1 MLVPV
6 SEHDVCYC
14 NATACGLE
22 DVMLQMSCVE
32 SSWFIIPWIIYISW
46 DHWV

>member
-14 NATACGLE
+14 NATACGL
-22 DVMLQMSCVE
+22 
-32 SSWFIIPWIIYISW
+32 
-46 DHWV
+46 